1 MDMPPPRHESYYFY
15 SARFEGYSIW
25 ESPESVF
32 EIQRRGSEYRVIMY
46 KKHDEELDFEAVAY
60 YKDPEKLSKLINKL
74 GLEKVAKKLTLRKNP
89 L

>member
-1 MDMPPPRHESYYFY
+1 MDIPPPYNERYEFY

-25 ESPESVF
+25 ESCGSVF

-60 YKDPEKLSKLINKL
+60 YKDPEKLSKLVNKL
-74 GLEKVAKKLTLRKNP
+74 GLEKVCKKLTLRKSP